1 MKLIGLGGLPAS
13 GKSTIFQEIIKT
25 LGKNKIFKYSL
36 LRGEFYEPNI
46 YVFGTYDRKFGGT
59 DTLSMAVQPIAVKFI
74 QEMKDNDVVLI
85 FEGDR
90 LFNRSFIQKIKDLE
104 LDYSFYMAIADPE
117 IIENR
122 HKARGDTQS
131 REWLQSRKTKYA
143 TIYSA
148 YMKDITLLKNNNLE
162 ELKKNMEI
170 IWQDLKNIT

>member
-74 QEMKDNDVVLI
+74 QE
-85 FEGDR
+85 
-90 LFNRSFIQKIKDLE
+90 KIKTW
-104 LDYSFYMAIADPE
+104 Y
-117 IIENR
+117 
-122 HKARGDTQS
+122 
-131 REWLQSRKTKYA
+131 
-143 TIYSA
+143 
-148 YMKDITLLKNNNLE
+148 
-162 ELKKNMEI
+162 
-170 IWQDLKNIT
+170 